1 MQGVGLL
8 RSSVGVIHSL
18 RATGTLYA
26 KPRATG
32 LCARSNELAML
43 GLVRGMAS
51 VGLDSLAPARGSTHQ
66 PKRLGR
72 GQGSGRGGTSGRGHK
87 GQKARSGNG
96 KPKAGFEGGQT
107 PISRR
112 FPKRG
117 FFNQTGKTWAPVN
130 LERIQS
136 WIDQGRLT
144 SSPTHPITARE
155 LLLSRCIHD
164 VHDGVKLLGDGA
176 EFLKTPVY
184 IEPSRA
190 SQSAIKAIE
199 ALGGSV
205 KCIYYNPLA
214 LRDLVQG
221 RTDRKRAAPTRKSDI
236 EWYSSWKNRGY
247 LATPQTAEEVKAAKQ
262 AMFAGPGPRVQMSR
276 TPPPPTALRR
286 PSSTFRASVLGNHIA
301 APPPPPEP
309 TETDM
314 EPRRQERR
322 PSRHSIRIE
331 TGSTLQSNAR
341 LQTEDKTR
349 PTSVAS
355 SEFDPYYFSAHSP
368 NQSRRASI
376 APEEIPQETA
386 QEHQSTVKARN
397 RLSIN
402 RTSLLIPDTPARDPG
417 SIDRRGLV
425 GVGELATPRWT
436 VTRDARAV
444 SHGHHEYR
452 QADGHPPLT
461 PGEEVPNSPW
471 TIEAIDASDSG
482 DGRLLSTKFP
492 RSGLATSSR
501 TSLSSSVS
509 ASHRQES
516 NHPPLPSAESMH
528 KSVKPKMSMTEE
540 SGGEEILYKPP
551 PRKPTGRPSVSSI
564 SSKRL
569 SGVYTHYRDGA
580 GSSVDIIP
588 SPIDVSAQSSPSTG
602 SALLPPP
609 SAYGQQTFPKARK
622 RTSDEFAMDQSG
634 MLISKTTGT
643 TMTNPGAER
652 EKDREDKIS
661 RRRSLG
667 VGVPAKSDRTPS
679 KDRRRGESIAL
690 SMASAK
696 SPQANATPRVTADK
710 HARQT
715 SASSTSSFHEI
726 THPRRHDF
734 SHLPPSPSTS
744 SIQHF
749 MRHGTAP
756 PAPNT
761 PPLPSHQSSSH
772 QSSPAV
778 AHSLLRGTQEG
789 WAALEDSST
798 AEALRKLDGLSG
810 KSVRARSSVGS
821 SSRPN
826 TPGNKTGRL
835 SHAGSRE
842 QLGSMVGQEAD
853 PPPPPEQVIVA
864 SAGVTRKPSSRDGP
878 PGARANMGP
887 PTPKRSSASST
898 TFTGTPTTGSRDSA
912 SLSATTSAT
921 SMSLSSRKLRRNSG
935 GSDASSGPAGAE
947 AARLAEEEGSG
958 ADIPPVPPLPKDL
971 HLYRTPPMAA
981 GIAFPTS
988 GSTGGGAETDDG
1000 GVSTDDPDRTV
1011 VFPSMTIT
1019 SPTSPPVPVRQPS
1032 KKWSFSNALNL
1043 RLPGSAGS
1051 PKEMGLNLALGTPG
1065 KEKEQWTSKGEQ
1077 HYSTTPQKDAYSQQ
1091 SISQRTPRT
1100 QGSVS
1105 FSTGH
1110 GDMGIISAS
1119 PTDSSPL
1126 TGGGGSLENWTAVEH
1141 EYSPG
1146 ANDFSP
1152 SAPPSAMGEYNSFSR
1167 AMENAHAYPKTPDAY
1182 AQTFPRTPETAR
1194 TQAYPRTP
1202 QSNHLSAVPE
1212 GSAHQGPRTPD
1223 GHTSEAQSMSSSGTL
1238 DTAAQVVSSPSSK
1251 VPRRLTPSSISFF
1264 RRSSSQS
1271 IHQSAQPIAIPQRH
1285 QQRNREG
1292 SASPVPPSLTHQPS
1306 SHSVSSMASESG
1318 FSQSGY
1324 SGVSGPPSATKKTSV
1339 LNLGSLLK
1347 GSSSRKS
1354 MGGSGDK
1361 SDANKSGEEKERKK
1375 KEDKERSESRIS
1387 ALMGRKRGKT
1397 ISSADAKRGS
1407 KTVNLPPMQMSNLPA
1422 STVQRVANLKS
1433 SSSPSSVTR
1442 ATLSSSN
1449 RAAAS
1454 PASNMSKASDASLR
1468 SSRQHLPTIAGSPSV
1483 GTGGQQSK
1491 EREGVSA
1498 MSNVTV
1504 KDTPTKIPRMSI
1516 HRTPVQASPIKAGLK
1531 PSSTLPVG
1539 SRRTSLNI
1547 ATVGASQQS
1556 AQTQSRDTSPSGQSS
1571 NTNEFGMVSSNETP
1585 KPQFAGASQ
1594 SVTHRSS
1601 VRASPQSVTRVPR
1614 QSLVNLPVTTG
1625 NSSSSSSAATPS
1637 AKKSAHPVSLSSLRK
1652 FSHNSTSVSAGSN
1665 RAAKDPHHSRLS
1677 ILSPTKLK
1685 FLSPKV
1691 NLPVTRVADTSSRG
1705 FVPGTPSSSRQSLS
1719 TPSPVP
1725 QEVDEEEIAGDE
1737 EMAAYIKRLH
1747 ARKLAAGAKREE
1759 LDEMLKFPEPI
1770 PSKAGLTPA
1779 ELLASSQN
1787 DHLCPYER
1795 KEVLDFERAY
1805 YVGQGSKKN
1814 MATLD
1819 SSTNNYGYD
1828 DERGDYL
1835 VIKHDHLAY
1844 RYEIID
1850 TLGKGSFGQVLQC
1863 RDHCTGLSVGIK
1875 IIRNKKR
1882 FHHQALVEI
1891 KILESLKKWDP
1902 EEKSHVLKMNEYF
1915 TFRNHLC
1922 IVTELLSINLYE
1934 LIKANGFAGF
1944 TTALIR
1950 RFTSQMLASL
1960 VLMRQH
1966 RIVHCDLKPENVLLL
1981 HPARS
1986 ALKVIDFG
1994 SSCFEHEKVYT
2005 YIQSRFYRSPEV
2017 ILGMNYHMAIDMWG
2031 LGCILAELYTG
2042 FPIFPGENE
2051 QEQLAC
2057 IMEVLGVP
2065 DKDLINR
2072 SSRKRLFFESN
2083 GQPRPV
2089 VNSKGRRRRPG
2100 SKTLAQV
2107 LRCDDELFVDFIAKC
2122 LIWDPERRLKPQ
2134 PALRHPFITA
2144 GRRPKITSPAPAISS
2159 RHLFTPSSSTST
2171 VTSLRTKPHA
2181 TPQKSQIGAPTP
2193 LSSRIARAPTNSA
2206 NTSIPQTPVS
2216 ASHTTTQGTPAQR
2229 YRVPAASSAYS
2240 SRTLAP
2246 TSSNGYAQ

>member
-1 MQGVGLL
+1 M
-8 RSSVGVIHSL
+8 SS
-18 RATGTLYA
+18 
-26 KPRATG
+26 
-32 LCARSNELAML
+32 
-43 GLVRGMAS
+43 
-51 VGLDSLAPARGSTHQ
+51 
-66 PKRLGR
+66 
-72 GQGSGRGGTSGRGHK
+72 
-87 GQKARSGNG
+87 
-96 KPKAGFEGGQT
+96 
-107 PISRR
+107 
-112 FPKRG
+112 
-117 FFNQTGKTWAPVN
+117 
-130 LERIQS
+130 
-136 WIDQGRLT
+136 
-144 SSPTHPITARE
+144 SS
-155 LLLSRCIHD
+155 
-164 VHDGVKLLGDGA
+164 
-176 EFLKTPVY
+176 
-184 IEPSRA
+184 
-190 SQSAIKAIE
+190 
-199 ALGGSV
+199 
-205 KCIYYNPLA
+205 
-214 LRDLVQG
+214 
-221 RTDRKRAAPTRKSDI
+221 
-236 EWYSSWKNRGY
+236 
-247 LATPQTAEEVKAAKQ
+247 
-262 AMFAGPGPRVQMSR
+262 
-276 TPPPPTALRR
+276 PPPTSLRR
-286 PSSTFRASVLGNHIA
+286 PSGTFRTSVLGNHIA

-309 TETDM
+309 SETDM
-314 EPRRQERR
+314 DHRRQERKS
-322 PSRHSIRIE
+322 SRHSIRIE
-331 TGSTLQSNAR
+331 TGSTNPPSNAR
-341 LQTEDKTR
+341 LQTDDKTR

-376 APEEIPQETA
+376 APEEVPPEPA

-444 SHGHHEYR
+444 SHGHHEHHH
-452 QADGHPPLT
+452 DNSHPPHT

-471 TIEAIDASDSG
+471 TIEAIEASDSG

-501 TSLSSSVS
+501 TSLSSNVS
-509 ASHRQES
+509 ASQRQDPTQP
-516 NHPPLPSAESMH
+516 PPLPQVDPSIY
-528 KSVKPKMSMTEE
+528 KSIKPKMSMTEE

-551 PRKPTGRPSVSSI
+551 LRKPTGRPSVSSI

-569 SGVYTHYRDGA
+569 SGVYAHHRDGT
-580 GSSVDIIP
+580 GSSVDIAP

-622 RTSDEFAMDQSG
+622 RTSDEFAMDQTG
-634 MLISKTTGT
+634 TLISKTTGSAIV
-643 TMTNPGAER
+643 NPGTAER
-652 EKDREDKIS
+652 EKEREEKIS

-667 VGVPAKSDRTPS
+667 VGVPTKTDRTPG
-679 KDRRRGESIAL
+679 KERRRGESIAL
-690 SMASAK
+690 GMSSAK
-696 SPQANATPRVTADK
+696 SPPATATPRVSTDK
-710 HARQT
+710 HARQA
-715 SASSTSSFHEI
+715 SASSTSSFHDI

-749 MRHGTAP
+749 MKHGTAHP
-756 PAPNT
+756 GPNT
-761 PPLPSHQSSSH
+761 PPLPSL

-810 KSVRARSSVGS
+810 KS
-821 SSRPN
+821 
-826 TPGNKTGRL
+826 TGRL

-853 PPPPPEQVIVA
+853 PPPPPEQVIAA
-864 SAGVTRKPSSRDGP
+864 SAGTSRKPSSRDGP
-878 PGARANMGP
+878 PGARVSMGP

-912 SLSATTSAT
+912 SLSAATSAT
-921 SMSLSSRKLRRNSG
+921 SMSLSSRKLRRNSA
-935 GSDASSGPAGAE
+935 GSDASSGPA
-947 AARLAEEEGSG
+947 EEESSG

-971 HLYRTPPMAA
+971 SAYRTPPMVA
-981 GIAFPTS
+981 GIVFPTS
-988 GSTGGGAETDDG
+988 SSTVTGNSGTEADDG

-1011 VFPSMTIT
+1011 VFPSMTVT
-1019 SPTSPPVPVRQPS
+1019 SPTSPPVHPVTARRPS

-1051 PKEMGLNLALGTPG
+1051 PKELGLNIGQGTPG
-1065 KEKEQWTSKGEQ
+1065 KEREQWPSKPEQ
-1077 HYSTTPQKDAYSQQ
+1077 HYPMSQKDPYSQH
-1091 SISQRTPRT
+1091 SISQRTPRS

-1105 FSTGH
+1105 FSAGH
-1110 GDMGIISAS
+1110 GDVGTAS
-1119 PTDSSPL
+1119 ESPSDSSPL

-1152 SAPPSAMGEYNSFSR
+1152 SAPASAMGEYNSFSR
-1167 AMENAHAYPKTPDAY
+1167 AMENAHAYPKTPDANS
-1182 AQTFPRTPETAR
+1182 QFFPRTPETAR

-1202 QSNHLSAVPE
+1202 QSSHLSAVPE
-1212 GSAHQGPRTPD
+1212 GSVRHAPRTPE
-1223 GHTSEAQSMSSSGTL
+1223 GHASEAQSMSSSSTL
-1238 DTAAQVVSSPSSK
+1238 DTAAQV
-1251 VPRRLTPSSISFF
+1251 
-1264 RRSSSQS
+1264 
-1271 IHQSAQPIAIPQRH
+1271 SAQPIAISQR
-1285 QQRNREG
+1285 QQRQLDREG
-1292 SASPVPPSLTHQPS
+1292 SMSPTFPIPQTLSHQPS
-1306 SHSVSSMASESG
+1306 SQSVSSMASESG

-1324 SGVSGPPSATKKTSV
+1324 SGVSGPPSASKKTSV

-1361 SDANKSGEEKERKK
+1361 SDANKSGEEKDRKK

-1407 KTVNLPPMQMSNLPA
+1407 KPMNLPPMQMSNLPA

-1449 RAAAS
+1449 RSAAS

-1468 SSRQHLPTIAGSPSV
+1468 SSRHHLPTIAGSPSV
-1483 GTGGQQSK
+1483 GTGSQQSK

-1504 KDTPTKIPRMSI
+1504 KDTPTKIPR
-1516 HRTPVQASPIKAGLK
+1516 
-1531 PSSTLPVG
+1531 

-1547 ATVGASQQS
+1547 TGLGTAQQS

-1585 KPQFAGASQ
+1585 KPHFAGSSQ
-1594 SVTHRSS
+1594 SVNHRSS

-1614 QSLVNLPVTTG
+1614 QSLVNIPITTG

-1637 AKKSAHPVSLSSLRK
+1637 AKKSSHPVSLSSLRK
-1652 FSHNSTSVSAGSN
+1652 FSNNSTS
-1665 RAAKDPHHSRLS
+1665 
-1677 ILSPTKLK
+1677 

-1691 NLPVTRVADTSSRG
+1691 NLPVTRVTDTSSRSI
-1705 FVPGTPSSSRQSLS
+1705 VPGTPSSSRQSLS

-1725 QEVDEEEIAGDE
+1725 QELDEEELAGDE
-1737 EMAAYIKRLH
+1737 EMMAYIKRLH

-1759 LDEMLKFPEPI
+1759 LEDMLKFPEPI
-1770 PSKAGLTPA
+1770 PPKAGLSPT

-1787 DHLCPYER
+1787 DYLCPYER

-1805 YVGQGSKKN
+1805 YIGQGSKKN

-1819 SSTNNYGYD
+1819 HSTNNYGYD

-1950 RFTSQMLASL
+1950 RFTTQMLASL

-1981 HPARS
+1981 HPAKS

-2017 ILGMNYHMAIDMWG
+2017 ILGMNYHMAIDMWS

-2065 DKDLINR
+2065 DKDLVNR

-2107 LRCDDELFVDFIAKC
+2107 LRCDDELFIDFIAKC
-2122 LIWDPERRLKPQ
+2122 LIWDPERRIKPQ

-2144 GRRPKITSPAPAISS
+2144 GRRPKITSPAPVVSS
-2159 RHLFTPSSSTST
+2159 RHLFTPSSSTSG
-2171 VTSLRTKPHA
+2171 VTGSRSKPHA

-2193 LSSRIARAPTNSA
+2193 LSSRIARGPTTSA
-2206 NTSIPQTPVS
+2206 NTSVPQTPTS
-2216 ASHTTTQGTPAQR
+2216 ASHTANQGTTPSHR
-2229 YRVPAASSAYS
+2229 YRVPATSSYS
-2240 SRTLAP
+2240 SRTLP

>member
-1 MQGVGLL
+1 M
-8 RSSVGVIHSL
+8 
-18 RATGTLYA
+18 
-26 KPRATG
+26 
-32 LCARSNELAML
+32 
-43 GLVRGMAS
+43 
-51 VGLDSLAPARGSTHQ
+51 
-66 PKRLGR
+66 
-72 GQGSGRGGTSGRGHK
+72 
-87 GQKARSGNG
+87 
-96 KPKAGFEGGQT
+96 
-107 PISRR
+107 
-112 FPKRG
+112 
-117 FFNQTGKTWAPVN
+117 
-130 LERIQS
+130 
-136 WIDQGRLT
+136 
-144 SSPTHPITARE
+144 
-155 LLLSRCIHD
+155 
-164 VHDGVKLLGDGA
+164 
-176 EFLKTPVY
+176 
-184 IEPSRA
+184 SRA
-190 SQSAIKAIE
+190 S
-199 ALGGSV
+199 
-205 KCIYYNPLA
+205 
-214 LRDLVQG
+214 
-221 RTDRKRAAPTRKSDI
+221 
-236 EWYSSWKNRGY
+236 
-247 LATPQTAEEVKAAKQ
+247 
-262 AMFAGPGPRVQMSR
+262 
-276 TPPPPTALRR
+276 PPPTSLRR
-286 PSSTFRASVLGNHIA
+286 PSSSFRTSVLGNHIA
-301 APPPPPEP
+301 APPPPPPPEP
-309 TETDM
+309 SEADM
-314 EPRRQERR
+314 EPRRQERKS
-322 PSRHSIRIE
+322 SRHSIRIE
-331 TGSTLQSNAR
+331 TGSTNLQANAR

-355 SEFDPYYFSAHSP
+355 SEFDPYYFSTHSP
-368 NQSRRASI
+368 NQSRRASL
-376 APEEIPQETA
+376 APDEMPPETV
-386 QEHQSTVKARN
+386 QEHQSTLKGRN
-397 RLSIN
+397 RLSMN

-444 SHGHHEYR
+444 SHGHHEHR
-452 QADGHPPLT
+452 HDDHLVPHT
-461 PGEEVPNSPW
+461 PAEEPNSPW
-471 TIEAIDASDSG
+471 TIEAIEASDSG

-492 RSGLATSSR
+492 RSGHATSSR
-501 TSLSSSVS
+501 TSLASNVS
-509 ASHRQES
+509 ASHRQDS
-516 NHPPLPSAESMH
+516 NPPLASESSAY

-569 SGVYTHYRDGA
+569 SGVYTHYRDAA
-580 GSSVDIIP
+580 GSSVDIVP
-588 SPIDVSAQSSPSTG
+588 SPIDVSAQSSPSAG

-622 RTSDEFAMDQSG
+622 RTSDEFAMDQTG
-634 MLISKTTGT
+634 ALISKTTGT
-643 TMTNPGAER
+643 AMANPGATER

-667 VGVPAKSDRTPS
+667 VGVPVKSDRTPG

-690 SMASAK
+690 SMASTK
-696 SPQANATPRVTADK
+696 SPQPATTARVTSDK
-710 HARQT
+710 HTRQT

-726 THPRRHDF
+726 THSRRHDF

-749 MRHGTAP
+749 MKHGTAP

-761 PPLPSHQSSSH
+761 PPLPSH

-835 SHAGSRE
+835 SHAGSKE

-853 PPPPPEQVIVA
+853 PPPPPEQVIAA
-864 SAGVTRKPSSRDGP
+864 STGTTRKPPSRDGP
-878 PGARANMGP
+878 PGARVSMNP

-898 TFTGTPTTGSRDSA
+898 TLTGTPTTGSRDSA
-912 SLSATTSAT
+912 SLSAATSAT

-935 GSDASSGPAGAE
+935 GSDASSGAAGAD
-947 AARLAEEEGSG
+947 AARLGEEDGSG
-958 ADIPPVPPLPKDL
+958 TDIPPVPPLPKDL
-971 HLYRTPPMAA
+971 HLYRTPPMSG

-988 GSTGGGAETDDG
+988 SSSNATETDDG

-1011 VFPSMTIT
+1011 VFPSMTVS
-1019 SPTSPPVPVRQPS
+1019 SPTSPPVRQPS

-1051 PKEMGLNLALGTPG
+1051 PKELGLNIGSGTPG
-1065 KEKEQWTSKGEQ
+1065 KEKEQWTGKGEQ
-1077 HYSTTPQKDAYSQQ
+1077 HHSTTPQKDAYSQQ
-1091 SISQRTPRT
+1091 SITHRTPRS

-1110 GDMGIISAS
+1110 GDLGGTSAS
-1119 PTDSSPL
+1119 PSDSSPL
-1126 TGGGGSLENWTAVEH
+1126 TGGGGSLENWTSVEH
-1141 EYSPG
+1141 EYSP

-1152 SAPPSAMGEYNSFSR
+1152 SAPASAMGEYNSFSR
-1167 AMENAHAYPKTPDAY
+1167 AMEGAHAYPKTPDAHS
-1182 AQTFPRTPETAR
+1182 QTFPRTPETAR

-1202 QSNHLSAVPE
+1202 QGTHLSAVPE
-1212 GSAHQGPRTPD
+1212 GSAHKVRTPD
-1223 GHTSEAQSMSSSGTL
+1223 GHISEAQSMSSSGTL
-1238 DTAAQVVSSPSSK
+1238 DTAAQAVSSPSSK
-1251 VPRRLTPSSISFF
+1251 MPRRLTPSSVSFF

-1271 IHQSAQPIAIPQRH
+1271 IQQAAQPIAIPQRY
-1285 QQRNREG
+1285 QREG
-1292 SASPVPPSLTHQPS
+1292 SMSPNYPVPQSLTHQPS

-1324 SGVSGPPSATKKTSV
+1324 SGVSGPPSASKKTSV

-1361 SDANKSGEEKERKK
+1361 SDTNKSGEEKERKK

-1407 KTVNLPPMQMSNLPA
+1407 KPVNLPPMQMSNLPA

-1483 GTGGQQSK
+1483 GTVQAK

-1504 KDTPTKIPRMSI
+1504 KDTPTKIPRMST
-1516 HRTPVQASPIKAGLK
+1516 HRTPVRASPIKAGLN
-1531 PSSTLPVG
+1531 PSSTLPIG

-1547 ATVGASQQS
+1547 AGINTQQS

-1571 NTNEFGMVSSNETP
+1571 STNEFGMVASNETP
-1585 KPQFAGASQ
+1585 KPHFAGASQ

-1614 QSLVNLPVTTG
+1614 QSLVNLPITTG

-1637 AKKSAHPVSLSSLRK
+1637 AKKSGHPVSLSSLRK
-1652 FSHNSTSVSAGSN
+1652 FSNNSTSVSAGPTSN
-1665 RAAKDPHHSRLS
+1665 GIAKDSHHSRLS

-1685 FLSPKV
+1685 FLSPRV
-1691 NLPVTRVADTSSRG
+1691 NLPVTRVAETSSRAI
-1705 FVPGTPSSSRQSLS
+1705 VPGTPSSSRQSLS

-1725 QEVDEEEIAGDE
+1725 QELDEEEIAGDE

-1747 ARKLAAGAKREE
+1747 ARKVAAGAKREE

-1770 PSKAGLTPA
+1770 PPKAGLTPA
-1779 ELLASSQN
+1779 DLLASSQN
-1787 DHLCPYER
+1787 EHLCPYER
-1795 KEVLDFERAY
+1795 KEVFDFERAY

-1814 MATLD
+1814 MATLEH
-1819 SSTNNYGYD
+1819 STNNFGYD

-1902 EEKSHVLKMNEYF
+1902 EQKSHVLNMVEYF

-1981 HPARS
+1981 HPAKS

-2017 ILGMNYHMAIDMWG
+2017 ILGMNYHMAIDMWS

-2107 LRCDDELFVDFIAKC
+2107 LRCDDEMFVDFIAKC
-2122 LIWDPERRLKPQ
+2122 LIWDPERRIKPQ
-2134 PALRHPFITA
+2134 PALRHPFIA
-2144 GRRPKITSPAPAISS
+2144 SGRRPKITSPAPVVSS
-2159 RHLFTPSSSTST
+2159 RHLFTPSSSTSGM
-2171 VTSLRTKPHA
+2171 TSSRTKSHA

-2206 NTSIPQTPVS
+2206 NTSVPQTPTS
-2216 ASHTTTQGTPAQR
+2216 ASHTTSQGTPAHR

>member
-1 MQGVGLL
+1 MQGVGLF
-8 RSSVGVIHSL
+8 RGSVGVLHSL
-18 RATGTLYA
+18 RTSGTLYA
-26 KPRATG
+26 RPHLIG
-32 LCARSNELAML
+32 PCARPSELAML

-51 VGLDSLAPARGSTHQ
+51 VGLDSLAPAKGSTHQ

-107 PISRR
+107 PLSRR

-136 WIDQGRLT
+136 WIDRGRLV

-155 LLLSRCIHD
+155 LLLSGCIHD
-164 VHDGVKLLGDGA
+164 VHDGVKVLGDGA
-176 EFLKTPVY
+176 EFLKSSVY

-205 KCIYYNPLA
+205 KCVYYNPLA
-214 LRDLVQG
+214 LRDLVKG

-247 LATPQTAEEVKAAKQ
+247 MAVPQTPEEVKAAKK
-262 AMFAGPGPRVQMSR
+262 AMFAGPGPRMS
-276 TPPPPTALRR
+276 TSPSLRR
-286 PSSTFRASVLGNHIA
+286 PSSTFRTSIA
-301 APPPPPEP
+301 APPPPPDPAEA
-309 TETDM
+309 EMD
-314 EPRRQERR
+314 PRRQERR
-322 PSRHSIRIE
+322 SSRHSIRIE
-331 TGSTLQSNAR
+331 TGSTHRTSLLIPDTSAR
-341 LQTEDKTR
+341 
-349 PTSVAS
+349 
-355 SEFDPYYFSAHSP
+355 DPGSLDRRGLVDSYYFSAHSP
-368 NQSRRASI
+368 NRSRRASL
-376 APEEIPQETA
+376 APEEMPPETV
-386 QEHQSTVKARN
+386 QEHQVKDRQ
-397 RLSIN
+397 N
-402 RTSLLIPDTPARDPG
+402 RTSLVIPDTPARDPG
-417 SIDRRGLV
+417 SIDRRALV

-436 VTRDARAV
+436 VSRDTRTVTHA
-444 SHGHHEYR
+444 HHEHR
-452 QADGHPPLT
+452 PDDLLSPHT
-461 PGEEVPNSPW
+461 PAEEPHSPW
-471 TIEAIDASDSG
+471 TIEAVDASDSG

-509 ASHRQES
+509 ASQRQS
-516 NHPPLPSAESMH
+516 SSQPPPHPVDYR
-528 KSVKPKMSMTEE
+528 SVKPKMSMTEE

-551 PRKPTGRPSVSSI
+551 ARKPTGRPSVSSI

-569 SGVYTHYRDGA
+569 SGVYAHYHDGA
-580 GSSVDIIP
+580 GSSVDIP
-588 SPIDVSAQSSPSTG
+588 ASPIDVSAQSSPSAG
-602 SALLPPP
+602 SVLLPPP

-622 RTSDEFAMDQSG
+622 RTSDEFAMDQTG
-634 MLISKTTGT
+634 ALISKTTGT
-643 TMTNPGAER
+643 TMTNPGATER

-667 VGVPAKSDRTPS
+667 VGVPTKSERTPA

-690 SMASAK
+690 SMAATK
-696 SPQANATPRVTADK
+696 SPPANATPRVASDK
-710 HARQT
+710 HTRQT

-726 THPRRHDF
+726 THPRRPDF

-761 PPLPSHQSSSH
+761 PPLPSH

-798 AEALRKLDGLSG
+798 AEALRKLDGLSTR
-810 KSVRARSSVGS
+810 SVRARSSVGS

-826 TPGNKTGRL
+826 TPGNKAGRL

-842 QLGSMVGQEAD
+842 QLGSMATQEAD
-853 PPPPPEQVIVA
+853 PPPPPEQVLAAA
-864 SAGVTRKPSSRDGP
+864 STRKPASRDGP
-878 PGARANMGP
+878 PGARVSMGP

-912 SLSATTSAT
+912 SLSAATSAT

-935 GSDASSGPAGAE
+935 GSDASSGAAGAE
-947 AARLAEEEGSG
+947 AARLAEEEGPG

-971 HLYRTPPMAA
+971 HMYRTPPMAA

-988 GSTGGGAETDDG
+988 TTSGAETDDG

-1011 VFPSMTIT
+1011 VFPSMTVT
-1019 SPTSPPVPVRQPS
+1019 SPTSPPVPTRQPH

-1077 HYSTTPQKDAYSQQ
+1077 HHSTTPQKDTYVQQ
-1091 SISQRTPRT
+1091 SAPRRTPRS

-1110 GDMGIISAS
+1110 ADLGGVSAS
-1119 PTDSSPL
+1119 PSDSSPL
-1126 TGGGGSLENWTAVEH
+1126 TGGGGSLENWTSVEY

-1152 SAPPSAMGEYNSFSR
+1152 SAPASAMGEYNSFSR
-1167 AMENAHAYPKTPDAY
+1167 AMEHAHAYPKTPDAH

-1202 QSNHLSAVPE
+1202 QSSHLSAVPE
-1212 GSAHQGPRTPD
+1212 GSAHHKSREGQTP
-1223 GHTSEAQSMSSSGTL
+1223 EAQSMSSSGTL
-1238 DTAAQVVSSPSSK
+1238 DTAAQAVSSPSSK
-1251 VPRRLTPSSISFF
+1251 VPRRLTPSSMHFF
-1264 RRSSSQS
+1264 RRSSSHS
-1271 IHQSAQPIAIPQRH
+1271 IQHAQPITIPQRH
-1285 QQRNREG
+1285 QQQREREG
-1292 SASPVPPSLTHQPS
+1292 SVSPSYPAPPSLSHQPS

-1324 SGVSGPPSATKKTSV
+1324 SGISGPPSATKKTSV

-1361 SDANKSGEEKERKK
+1361 SDTNKSGEEKERKK

-1407 KTVNLPPMQMSNLPA
+1407 KPMTLPPMQMSNLPA
-1422 STVQRVANLKS
+1422 STVQRVANLKA

-1442 ATLSSSN
+1442 PTLASSN
-1449 RAAAS
+1449 RSAAS
-1454 PASNMSKASDASLR
+1454 PASNMSKTSDASLR

-1483 GTGGQQSK
+1483 GTQQYK

-1516 HRTPVQASPIKAGLK
+1516 HRTPVHASPIKPGLK

-1547 ATVGASQQS
+1547 AGIGSSQQS
-1556 AQTQSRDTSPSGQSS
+1556 VKTQSRDTSPSGQSS
-1571 NTNEFGMVSSNETP
+1571 NTNEFGMVSSNDTP
-1585 KPQFAGASQ
+1585 KPHFAGASQ
-1594 SVTHRSS
+1594 SVTHRAS

-1614 QSLVNLPVTTG
+1614 QSLVNLPITTG

-1637 AKKSAHPVSLSSLRK
+1637 AKKSAHAVSLSSLRK
-1652 FSHNSTSVSAGSN
+1652 FSNNSTSVSAGPTSN
-1665 RAAKDPHHSRLS
+1665 GSAKDSHHSRLS

-1691 NLPVTRVADTSSRG
+1691 NLPVTRVADTASRSI
-1705 FVPGTPSSSRQSLS
+1705 VPGTPSSSRQSLS

-1725 QEVDEEEIAGDE
+1725 QEVDDEEMAGDE

-1770 PSKAGLTPA
+1770 PPKAGLTPA
-1779 ELLASSQN
+1779 DLLASSQN
-1787 DHLCPYER
+1787 DYLCPYER
-1795 KEVLDFERAY
+1795 KEVMDFERAY

-1819 SSTNNYGYD
+1819 HSTNNFGYD

-1981 HPARS
+1981 HPAKS

-2017 ILGMNYHMAIDMWG
+2017 ILGMNYHMAIDMWS

-2065 DKDLINR
+2065 DKDLVNR

-2107 LRCDDELFVDFIAKC
+2107 LRCDDELFVDFISKC

-2144 GRRPKITSPAPAISS
+2144 GRRPKITSPTPVVSS
-2159 RHLFTPSSSTST
+2159 RHLFTPSSSTSA
-2171 VTSLRTKPHA
+2171 VTSSRAKTHA

-2206 NTSIPQTPVS
+2206 NTSVPQTPVS
-2216 ASHTTTQGTPAQR
+2216 SSHTTNQGTPVHR

>member
-1 MQGVGLL
+1 MQ
-8 RSSVGVIHSL
+8 
-18 RATGTLYA
+18 T
-26 KPRATG
+26 
-32 LCARSNELAML
+32 
-43 GLVRGMAS
+43 
-51 VGLDSLAPARGSTHQ
+51 
-66 PKRLGR
+66 
-72 GQGSGRGGTSGRGHK
+72 
-87 GQKARSGNG
+87 
-96 KPKAGFEGGQT
+96 
-107 PISRR
+107 
-112 FPKRG
+112 
-117 FFNQTGKTWAPVN
+117 
-130 LERIQS
+130 
-136 WIDQGRLT
+136 
-144 SSPTHPITARE
+144 
-155 LLLSRCIHD
+155 
-164 VHDGVKLLGDGA
+164 
-176 EFLKTPVY
+176 
-184 IEPSRA
+184 
-190 SQSAIKAIE
+190 
-199 ALGGSV
+199 
-205 KCIYYNPLA
+205 
-214 LRDLVQG
+214 
-221 RTDRKRAAPTRKSDI
+221 
-236 EWYSSWKNRGY
+236 
-247 LATPQTAEEVKAAKQ
+247 
-262 AMFAGPGPRVQMSR
+262 
-276 TPPPPTALRR
+276 
-286 PSSTFRASVLGNHIA
+286 
-301 APPPPPEP
+301 
-309 TETDM
+309 
-314 EPRRQERR
+314 
-322 PSRHSIRIE
+322 
-331 TGSTLQSNAR
+331 R
-341 LQTEDKTR
+341 LQTKDETR
-349 PTSVAS
+349 PISVAS

-376 APEEIPQETA
+376 APEEIPPETVH
-386 QEHQSTVKARN
+386 EHQSTVKARN

-425 GVGELATPRWT
+425 GVGELTTPRWT

-444 SHGHHEYR
+444 SHGHGHHEHR
-452 QADGHPPLT
+452 QEDLLSPHT
-461 PGEEVPNSPW
+461 PAEEPNSPW
-471 TIEAIDASDSG
+471 TIEAVDASDSG

-492 RSGLATSSR
+492 RSGVATSSR
-501 TSLSSSVS
+501 TSLASSVS
-509 ASHRQES
+509 ASQRQDTTQ
-516 NHPPLPSAESMH
+516 PLPHPTEY

-569 SGVYTHYRDGA
+569 SGVYAHYRDGT
-580 GSSVDIIP
+580 GSSVEIAP
-588 SPIDVSAQSSPSTG
+588 SPIDVSAQSSPSIG

-634 MLISKTTGT
+634 ALISKTTGT
-643 TMTNPGAER
+643 TTNPGATER

-667 VGVPAKSDRTPS
+667 VGVPAKSDRTPG
-679 KDRRRGESIAL
+679 KERRRGESMAL
-690 SMASAK
+690 SMASTK
-696 SPQANATPRVTADK
+696 SPQVNATPRVVTDK
-710 HARQT
+710 HVRQT

-726 THPRRHDF
+726 THPRRPDF

-749 MRHGTAP
+749 MKHGTAP
-756 PAPNT
+756 PVPNT
-761 PPLPSHQSSSH
+761 PPLPSH

-798 AEALRKLDGLSG
+798 AEALRKLDGLSA

-835 SHAGSRE
+835 SHAGSKE
-842 QLGSMVGQEAD
+842 QLGSMVAQEAD
-853 PPPPPEQVIVA
+853 PPPPPEQVLVA
-864 SAGVTRKPSSRDGP
+864 SASVPRKPPSRDGP
-878 PGARANMGP
+878 PGARVGIGP

-912 SLSATTSAT
+912 SLSAATSAT

-935 GSDASSGPAGAE
+935 GSDASSGAAVAD

-971 HLYRTPPMAA
+971 HLYRTPPTTA

-988 GSTGGGAETDDG
+988 SSTVTGSETDDG

-1011 VFPSMTIT
+1011 VFPSMTVT
-1019 SPTSPPVPVRQPS
+1019 SPTSPPVPMRQPS

-1043 RLPGSAGS
+1043 RLPGSASS

-1065 KEKEQWTSKGEQ
+1065 KEKEEWMGRGEQ
-1077 HYSTTPQKDAYSQQ
+1077 HHSTTPQKDAYLQQ
-1091 SISQRTPRT
+1091 SVPQRAPRS

-1105 FSTGH
+1105 FSAGH
-1110 GDMGIISAS
+1110 VDMGVLSAS
-1119 PTDSSPL
+1119 PSDSSPL

-1152 SAPPSAMGEYNSFSR
+1152 SAPASAMGEYNSFSR
-1167 AMENAHAYPKTPDAY
+1167 AMESAHAYPKTPDAH
-1182 AQTFPRTPETAR
+1182 AQMFPRTPETAR

-1202 QSNHLSAVPE
+1202 QGSHLSAVPE
-1212 GSAHQGPRTPD
+1212 GSAHYKSRTPE
-1223 GHTSEAQSMSSSGTL
+1223 GHTHTPEAQSMSSSGTL
-1238 DTAAQVVSSPSSK
+1238 DTAAQAVSSPSSK
-1251 VPRRLTPSSISFF
+1251 MPRRLTPSSMPFF
-1264 RRSSSQS
+1264 RRSSSHS
-1271 IHQSAQPIAIPQRH
+1271 IQHAAQPIAIPQRH
-1285 QQRNREG
+1285 QQQRDREG
-1292 SASPVPPSLTHQPS
+1292 SMSPSYPVPPSLTHQPS

-1324 SGVSGPPSATKKTSV
+1324 SGISGPPSASKKTSV

-1354 MGGSGDK
+1354 MGGGGDK

-1407 KTVNLPPMQMSNLPA
+1407 KPMTLPPMQMSNLPA
-1422 STVQRVANLKS
+1422 STVQRVANLKA

-1442 ATLSSSN
+1442 PTLASSN
-1449 RAAAS
+1449 RSAAS

-1483 GTGGQQSK
+1483 GTGSQQSK

-1504 KDTPTKIPRMSI
+1504 KDTPTKIPR
-1516 HRTPVQASPIKAGLK
+1516 
-1531 PSSTLPVG
+1531 

-1547 ATVGASQQS
+1547 AGINSSQQS
-1556 AQTQSRDTSPSGQSS
+1556 THTQSRDTSPSGHSS

-1585 KPQFAGASQ
+1585 KPHFAGASQ

-1614 QSLVNLPVTTG
+1614 QSLVNLPITTG
-1625 NSSSSSSAATPS
+1625 NSSSSSSATPS

-1652 FSHNSTSVSAGSN
+1652 FSNNSTSVSSGPTSHGS
-1665 RAAKDPHHSRLS
+1665 AKDSHHSRLS

-1691 NLPVTRVADTSSRG
+1691 NLPVTRVADTASRSI
-1705 FVPGTPSSSRQSLS
+1705 VPGTPSSSRQSLS

-1770 PSKAGLTPA
+1770 PPKAGLTPA
-1779 ELLASSQN
+1779 DLLASSQN

-1795 KEVLDFERAY
+1795 KEVMDFERAY

-1819 SSTNNYGYD
+1819 NSTNNFGYD

-1844 RYEIID
+1844 RYEVID

-2017 ILGMNYHMAIDMWG
+2017 ILGMNYHMAIDMWS

-2134 PALRHPFITA
+2134 PALRHPFITS
-2144 GRRPKITSPAPAISS
+2144 GRRPKITSPAPAVSS
-2159 RHLFTPSSSTST
+2159 RHLFTPSSSTSA
-2171 VTSLRTKPHA
+2171 VTSSRTKTHA

-2193 LSSRIARAPTNSA
+2193 LSSRIARAPTNST
-2206 NTSIPQTPVS
+2206 NTSVPQTPIS
-2216 ASHTTTQGTPAQR
+2216 SSHTNNQGTPAHR

-2240 SRTLAP
+2240 SRTLP

>member
-1 MQGVGLL
+1 
-8 RSSVGVIHSL
+8 
-18 RATGTLYA
+18 
-26 KPRATG
+26 
-32 LCARSNELAML
+32 ML

-96 KPKAGFEGGQT
+96 KPKVGFEGGQT

-144 SSPTHPITARE
+144 SSPAHPITARE
-155 LLLSRCIHD
+155 LLLSGCVHG

-176 EFLKTPVY
+176 EFLKTAIH

-190 SQSAIKAIE
+190 SQSAIKAVE

-214 LRDLVQG
+214 LRDLVKG

-247 LATPQTAEEVKAAKQ
+247 MATPQTAEEVKVAKK
-262 AMFAGPGPRVQMSR
+262 AIFAGPGPRVRLKMSR
-276 TPPPPTALRR
+276 SSPPPTSLRR
-286 PSSTFRASVLGNHIA
+286 PSGTFRTSVLGNHIA

-309 TETDM
+309 SEADI
-314 EPRRQERR
+314 EPRRQERKS
-322 PSRHSIRIE
+322 SRHSIRIE
-331 TGSTLQSNAR
+331 TGSANPPSNVRSHISNIVFLLLTIHQAR
-341 LQTEDKTR
+341 LNTEDKTR

-355 SEFDPYYFSAHSP
+355 SEFDPYYFSTHSP

-376 APEEIPQETA
+376 APEETPPDA
-386 QEHQSTVKARN
+386 VQEHQSTVKARN

-402 RTSLLIPDTPARDPG
+402 RTSLLIPDTPARDPA

-436 VTRDARAV
+436 VARDARVV
-444 SHGHHEYR
+444 SHGHHEHH
-452 QADGHPPLT
+452 QDGIHPPHT

-471 TIEAIDASDSG
+471 TIEAIEASDSG

-509 ASHRQES
+509 ASHRQDS
-516 NHPPLPSAESMH
+516 GQPPLPQIESSMH

-551 PRKPTGRPSVSSI
+551 PRKPAARPSVSSI
-564 SSKRL
+564 SGKRL
-569 SGVYTHYRDGA
+569 SGVYAHYRDGA
-580 GSSVDIIP
+580 GSSVDIVP
-588 SPIDVSAQSSPSTG
+588 SPIDVSEQPSPSTG

-634 MLISKTTGT
+634 TLISKTTGSAIV
-643 TMTNPGAER
+643 NPGAAER
-652 EKDREDKIS
+652 EKEREDKIS

-667 VGVPAKSDRTPS
+667 VGVPTKSDRTPG
-679 KDRRRGESIAL
+679 KERRRGESIAL
-690 SMASAK
+690 GMSSTK
-696 SPQANATPRVTADK
+696 SPPASATPRVTGDK
-710 HARQT
+710 HARQA
-715 SASSTSSFHEI
+715 SASSTSSFHDI

-761 PPLPSHQSSSH
+761 PPLPSH

-826 TPGNKTGRL
+826 TPGNNKTGRL
-835 SHAGSRE
+835 SHAGSKE
-842 QLGSMVGQEAD
+842 QLGSIVGQEAD
-853 PPPPPEQVIVA
+853 PPPPPEQVVA
-864 SAGVTRKPSSRDGP
+864 ANTGAARKPTSRDGP
-878 PGARANMGP
+878 PGTRASMGP

-912 SLSATTSAT
+912 SLSAATSAT
-921 SMSLSSRKLRRNSG
+921 SMSLSSRKLRRNSA
-935 GSDASSGPAGAE
+935 GSDASSGPAD

-971 HLYRTPPMAA
+971 SAYRTPPTAV
-981 GIAFPTS
+981 GIVFPTS
-988 GSTGGGAETDDG
+988 SSADDG
-1000 GVSTDDPDRTV
+1000 GASTDDPDRTV

-1019 SPTSPPVPVRQPS
+1019 SPTSPPVAQRQPS

-1051 PKEMGLNLALGTPG
+1051 PKELGLHIGPGTPG

-1077 HYSTTPQKDAYSQQ
+1077 HQPTSQKDAYSQH
-1091 SISQRTPRT
+1091 SISQRTPRS

-1105 FSTGH
+1105 FSAGH
-1110 GDMGIISAS
+1110 GEIDAS
-1119 PTDSSPL
+1119 ESPSDSSPL

-1146 ANDFSP
+1146 AHDFSP
-1152 SAPPSAMGEYNSFSR
+1152 SAPASAMGEYHSFSR
-1167 AMENAHAYPKTPDAY
+1167 VMESAHNYPKTPDANTQ
-1182 AQTFPRTPETAR
+1182 AFPRTPETAR

-1202 QSNHLSAVPE
+1202 QGSHLSAVPE
-1212 GSAHQGPRTPD
+1212 GSVRHGPRTPD
-1223 GHTSEAQSMSSSGTL
+1223 GHASEAQSMSSSSTL
-1238 DTAAQVVSSPSSK
+1238 DTAAQVVSSPSPK
-1251 VPRRLTPSSISFF
+1251 VPRRLTPSSIPFF
-1264 RRSSSQS
+1264 RRSSSHS
-1271 IHQSAQPIAIPQRH
+1271 IHQGTQPITISHRH
-1285 QQRNREG
+1285 QQRDREG
-1292 SASPVPPSLTHQPS
+1292 SVSPTFPMPQSLTHQAS

-1324 SGVSGPPSATKKTSV
+1324 SGVSGPPSASKKTSV

-1375 KEDKERSESRIS
+1375 KDDKERSESRIS

-1407 KTVNLPPMQMSNLPA
+1407 KPVNLPPMQMSNLPA

-1449 RAAAS
+1449 RSAAS

-1468 SSRQHLPTIAGSPSV
+1468 STRQHLPTIAGSPSV
-1483 GTGGQQSK
+1483 GTGGQHSK

-1504 KDTPTKIPRMSI
+1504 KDTPTKIPRMST
-1516 HRTPVQASPIKAGLK
+1516 HRTPVHASPIKPGLN
-1531 PSSTLPVG
+1531 PFSIPLVG
-1539 SRRTSLNI
+1539 SRRTSLNVTGLGT
-1547 ATVGASQQS
+1547 AQQS
-1556 AQTQSRDTSPSGQSS
+1556 AQTPSRDTSPSGQSS

-1585 KPQFAGASQ
+1585 KPHFAGASQ
-1594 SVTHRSS
+1594 SVNHRSS
-1601 VRASPQSVTRVPR
+1601 VRASPQSVSRVPR
-1614 QSLVNLPVTTG
+1614 QSLVNLPITTG

-1637 AKKSAHPVSLSSLRK
+1637 AKKSSHPVSLSSLRK
-1652 FSHNSTSVSAGSN
+1652 FSNNSTSVSAGSTSN
-1665 RAAKDPHHSRLS
+1665 GGAKESHHSRLS

-1691 NLPVTRVADTSSRG
+1691 NLPVTRVTDTSSRSI
-1705 FVPGTPSSSRQSLS
+1705 VPGTPSSSRQSLS

-1725 QEVDEEEIAGDE
+1725 QEVDDEEVAGDE
-1737 EMAAYIKRLH
+1737 EMMAYIKRLH

-1759 LDEMLKFPEPI
+1759 LEDMLKFPEPI
-1770 PSKAGLTPA
+1770 PPKAGLSPA
-1779 ELLASSQN
+1779 DLLASSQN
-1787 DHLCPYER
+1787 DYLCQYER
-1795 KEVLDFERAY
+1795 KEVMDFERAY

-1819 SSTNNYGYD
+1819 HSTNNYGYD

-1950 RFTSQMLASL
+1950 RFTTQMLASL

-1981 HPARS
+1981 HPAKS

-2017 ILGMNYHMAIDMWG
+2017 ILGMNYHMAIDMWS

-2065 DKDLINR
+2065 DKDLVNR

-2107 LRCDDELFVDFIAKC
+2107 LRCDDELFIDFIAKC

-2159 RHLFTPSSSTST
+2159 RHIFTPSSSTST
-2171 VTSLRTKPHA
+2171 VTSSRSKPHA

-2193 LSSRIARAPTNSA
+2193 LSSRIARVPASSTNASV
-2206 NTSIPQTPVS
+2206 PQTPTS
-2216 ASHTTTQGTPAQR
+2216 ASHTTNQGTTPSHR
-2229 YRVPAASSAYS
+2229 YRVPASSSYS

>member
-1 MQGVGLL
+1 
-8 RSSVGVIHSL
+8 
-18 RATGTLYA
+18 
-26 KPRATG
+26 
-32 LCARSNELAML
+32 
-43 GLVRGMAS
+43 
-51 VGLDSLAPARGSTHQ
+51 
-66 PKRLGR
+66 
-72 GQGSGRGGTSGRGHK
+72 
-87 GQKARSGNG
+87 
-96 KPKAGFEGGQT
+96 
-107 PISRR
+107 
-112 FPKRG
+112 
-117 FFNQTGKTWAPVN
+117 
-130 LERIQS
+130 
-136 WIDQGRLT
+136 
-144 SSPTHPITARE
+144 
-155 LLLSRCIHD
+155 
-164 VHDGVKLLGDGA
+164 
-176 EFLKTPVY
+176 
-184 IEPSRA
+184 
-190 SQSAIKAIE
+190 
-199 ALGGSV
+199 
-205 KCIYYNPLA
+205 
-214 LRDLVQG
+214 
-221 RTDRKRAAPTRKSDI
+221 
-236 EWYSSWKNRGY
+236 
-247 LATPQTAEEVKAAKQ
+247 
-262 AMFAGPGPRVQMSR
+262 MSR
-276 TPPPPTALRR
+276 TSPPPSSLRR
-286 PSSTFRASVLGNHIA
+286 PSSSFKTSVLGNHIA

-309 TETDM
+309 SETDM

-322 PSRHSIRIE
+322 SSRHSIRID
-331 TGSTLQSNAR
+331 TGSTNLQANAR

-355 SEFDPYYFSAHSP
+355 SEFDPYYFSAPSP

-376 APEEIPQETA
+376 APEEMLPEIV

-444 SHGHHEYR
+444 PHTYHEQR
-452 QADGHPPLT
+452 QEELHPPPT
-461 PGEEVPNSPW
+461 PGEEPNSPW

-509 ASHRQES
+509 ASHRQDS
-516 NHPPLPSAESMH
+516 NQPPLPLVEPSAY
-528 KSVKPKMSMTEE
+528 KSIKPKMSMTEE

-551 PRKPTGRPSVSSI
+551 PRKPTG
-564 SSKRL
+564 
-569 SGVYTHYRDGA
+569 A
-580 GSSVDIIP
+580 GSTVEIVP
-588 SPIDVSAQSSPSTG
+588 SPIDVSAQSSPSVG

-622 RTSDEFAMDQSG
+622 RTSDEFAMDQTG
-634 MLISKTTGT
+634 TLISKTTGT
-643 TMTNPGAER
+643 TMTNPGAAER
-652 EKDREDKIS
+652 EKEREDKIS

-667 VGVPAKSDRTPS
+667 VGMPSKSDRTPG
-679 KDRRRGESIAL
+679 KDRRRGESVAL
-690 SMASAK
+690 SMSSAK
-696 SPQANATPRVTADK
+696 SPPANATPRVVTDK

-749 MRHGTAP
+749 MKHGTAP

-761 PPLPSHQSSSH
+761 PPLPSH

-810 KSVRARSSVGS
+810 KS
-821 SSRPN
+821 
-826 TPGNKTGRL
+826 TGRL
-835 SHAGSRE
+835 SHAGSKE
-842 QLGSMVGQEAD
+842 QLGLMIGQEAD
-853 PPPPPEQVIVA
+853 PPPPPEQVIA
-864 SAGVTRKPSSRDGP
+864 SSAGAARKPPSRDGP
-878 PGARANMGP
+878 PGARVGIGP

-912 SLSATTSAT
+912 SLSAATSAT

-935 GSDASSGPAGAE
+935 GSDASSGPGGVE
-947 AARLAEEEGSG
+947 AARLGEEDGSG

-971 HLYRTPPMAA
+971 HLYRTPPMSG

-988 GSTGGGAETDDG
+988 SSSTTGTETDDG

-1011 VFPSMTIT
+1011 VFPSMTVT
-1019 SPTSPPVPVRQPS
+1019 SPTSPPVPMRRPS

-1051 PKEMGLNLALGTPG
+1051 PKEMGLNIAPGTPG
-1065 KEKEQWTSKGEQ
+1065 KDKEQWMNKGEQ
-1077 HYSTTPQKDAYSQQ
+1077 HHSTTPQKDSYSQQ
-1091 SISQRTPRT
+1091 SGSHRAPRSQA
-1100 QGSVS
+1100 SVS

-1110 GDMGIISAS
+1110 ADLGAVSTS

-1126 TGGGGSLENWTAVEH
+1126 TGGGGSLENWTSVEH

-1152 SAPPSAMGEYNSFSR
+1152 SAPASAMGEYNSFSR
-1167 AMENAHAYPKTPDAY
+1167 AMEHAHAYPKTPDAHS
-1182 AQTFPRTPETAR
+1182 QTFPRTPETAR

-1202 QSNHLSAVPE
+1202 QGSHLSAVPE
-1212 GSAHQGPRTPD
+1212 GSAPHQPRTPE
-1223 GHTSEAQSMSSSGTL
+1223 GHISEAQSMSSLGTL
-1238 DTAAQVVSSPSSK
+1238 DTAAQA
-1251 VPRRLTPSSISFF
+1251 SI
-1264 RRSSSQS
+1264 Q
-1271 IHQSAQPIAIPQRH
+1271 QSAQPITIPHRHRQRD
-1285 QQRNREG
+1285 REG
-1292 SASPVPPSLTHQPS
+1292 SMSPSYPVPPSLNHHPS

-1324 SGVSGPPSATKKTSV
+1324 SGMSGPPSASKKTSV

-1361 SDANKSGEEKERKK
+1361 SDANKSGEEKERRK

-1407 KTVNLPPMQMSNLPA
+1407 KPVTLPPMQMSNLPA
-1422 STVQRVANLKS
+1422 STVQRVANLKA

-1449 RAAAS
+1449 RSAAS

-1483 GTGGQQSK
+1483 GTGSQQSK

-1504 KDTPTKIPRMSI
+1504 KETPTKIPR
-1516 HRTPVQASPIKAGLK
+1516 
-1531 PSSTLPVG
+1531 

-1547 ATVGASQQS
+1547 AGIGSSQQS
-1556 AQTQSRDTSPSGQSS
+1556 TQTQSRDTSPSGQSS

-1594 SVTHRSS
+1594 SVSHRSS
-1601 VRASPQSVTRVPR
+1601 VRASPQSITRVPR

-1652 FSHNSTSVSAGSN
+1652 FSNNSTS
-1665 RAAKDPHHSRLS
+1665 
-1677 ILSPTKLK
+1677 

-1691 NLPVTRVADTSSRG
+1691 NLPVTRVADTSSRAM
-1705 FVPGTPSSSRQSLS
+1705 VPGTPSSSRQSLS

-1725 QEVDEEEIAGDE
+1725 QEIDEEEIAGDE

-1747 ARKLAAGAKREE
+1747 ARKLAAGARREE

-1770 PSKAGLTPA
+1770 PPKAGLTPT
-1779 ELLASSQN
+1779 ELLVSSQN
-1787 DHLCPYER
+1787 EHLCPYER

-1814 MATLD
+1814 MATLEN
-1819 SSTNNYGYD
+1819 STNNYGYD

-1981 HPARS
+1981 HPAKS

-2017 ILGMNYHMAIDMWG
+2017 ILGMNYHMAIDMWS

-2144 GRRPKITSPAPAISS
+2144 GRRPKITSPAPVPSS
-2159 RHLFTPSSSTST
+2159 RHLFTPSSSTSA
-2171 VTSLRTKPHA
+2171 VTSSRTKPLA

-2193 LSSRIARAPTNSA
+2193 LSSRIARAPTNST
-2206 NTSIPQTPVS
+2206 NTSVPQTPIS
-2216 ASHTTTQGTPAQR
+2216 SSHTTNQGTPAHR